1 VLLEQEDVRPCEIDS
16 AMLVF
21 LFDSEIVLDDFGET
35 LLAERVAKASILL
48 SQNFTYNEDT

>member
-1 VLLEQEDVRPCEIDS
+1 
-16 AMLVF
+16 MLVF

-48 SQNFTYNEDT
+48 SQNFTYNEDA